1 MNFEG
6 PIDEKAIKVVMDRE
20 QAMDQ
25 KASDGSGINRTSDNR
40 SRSNR
45 SSHNNV
51 LLIIMSKIDSILK

>member
-6 PIDEKAIKVVMDRE
+6 PIDEKAIEVVMDRE

-25 KASDGSGINRTSDNR
+25 KASDGSGINRTSDR

>member
-1 MNFEG
+1 
-6 PIDEKAIKVVMDRE
+6 
-20 QAMDQ
+20 MDQ